1 MKESNGSAA
10 TAPAVSAVAVG
21 ALGAEALRAAV
32 AALEPGVAWEGKQIE
47 RRGVAA
53 SALKPAVTAPP
64 LVQQT
69 ELT

>member
-1 MKESNGSAA
+1 MAVVVGGAA
-10 TAPAVSAVAVG
+10 AAG
-21 ALGAEALRAAV
+21 AARAAV
-32 AALEPGVAWEGKQIE
+32 AAQELGVAWEGKQIE

>member
-1 MKESNGSAA
+1 MAA
-10 TAPAVSAVAVG
+10 VESAVAVG
-21 ALGAEALRAAV
+21 ALVAEAVRAAV
-32 AALEPGVAWEGKQIE
+32 AAQELGVAWEGKQIE